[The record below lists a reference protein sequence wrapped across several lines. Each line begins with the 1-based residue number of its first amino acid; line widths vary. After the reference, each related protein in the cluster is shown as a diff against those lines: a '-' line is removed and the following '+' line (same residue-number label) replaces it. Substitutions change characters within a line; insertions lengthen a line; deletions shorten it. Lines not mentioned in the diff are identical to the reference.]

1 MNPENI
7 DDLFRR
13 RLEGHETPPDAAL
26 WARLAAGTPTE
37 TAVDE
42 VFQAGLNGHAS
53 PVRRELWERLED
65 EHLRPRQ
72 RRAVAFWP
80 LALAAVLALLV
91 VAGGAGLW
99 LKGRVPVGAG
109 GPRVALGSGKA
120 ANAGKVGIAITAG
133 AARVAAGSGETSPA
147 TAADAVAAGPAIVL
161 ATTATGAETAAA
173 APAHDPKAATL
184 AAVLPSRKART
195 NAVTDS
201 EPAFAVISEK
211 NRTAQAT
218 RPRRAAS
225 GASGNGE
232 NGLAA
237 RPAPTSEAPQ
247 PAVALAP
254 IPSRPDAT
262 GGNSALPTATPAPD
276 LASSAGLIEVDVRS
290 GGALPR
296 AGQAAEASPAAGRA
310 VAQVRHGNRAG
321 RILGGLLRQAGNLAQ
336 GQPLSL
342 TDAAGLGPQTLTL
355 EARLGQRTV
364 SKSIQ
369 L

>member
-99 LKGRVPVGAG
+99 LKGRVPVGRSGPAVAQG
-109 GPRVALGSGKA
+109 GPATPG
-120 ANAGKVGIAITAG
+120 NARRATPP
-133 AARVAAGSGETSPA
+133 AARAA
-147 TAADAVAAGPAIVL
+147 
-161 ATTATGAETAAA
+161 TAAA
-173 APAHDPKAATL
+173 ATGTTAFGTATAPLADGATATAPAL
-184 AAVLPSRKART
+184 VLPARNARAGTATGRK
-195 NAVTDS
+195 
-201 EPAFAVISEK
+201 PGFAEISKE
-211 NRTAQAT
+211 NQTAQAT

-254 IPSRPDAT
+254 IPPRPDAT
-262 GGNSALPTATPAPD
+262 GEKPALPTATPAPD

-290 GGALPR
+290 GGALAR

-355 EARLGQRTV
+355 EARLGRRTV